1 MGEIFLMHFILYILT
16 LISCDVAVGFVIFIF
31 YKYFDLKYF
40 STTEIELLK
49 EENEYLKK
57 EIKKVASKDYTSFTS

>member
-49 EENEYLKK
+49 EENEYLKR
-57 EIKKVASKDYTSFTS
+57 D